1 MNPLYVDFYNFF
13 NGNQDYF
20 ECHEV
25 LEQYWREIAPG
36 DKEHVLVG
44 LVQLATGMYHWRR
57 GNFNGALKI
66 LTKSL
71 HNIKTNKQ
79 SIFLKPINLPLL
91 EKQILH
97 SISQVE
103 QHKPFQFFTID
114 IVDSELKRLVDKRM
128 LEQPN
133 SDDQFLLH
141 KHMLRDRTEILEARA
156 AKIELKKD
164 NSNKD

>member
-1 MNPLYVDFYNFF
+1 MHPSYIDFYAYF

-25 LEQYWREIAPG
+25 LEEYWKEVAPG

-57 GNFNGALKI
+57 NNLRGAAKT
-66 LTKSL
+66 LTKAV
-71 HNIKTNKQ
+71 HNITRNEQ
-79 SIFLKPINLPLL
+79 SIFLKPLNLSLL

-103 QHKPFQFFTID
+103 QHKPFHSFKIA
-114 IVDSELKRLVDKRM
+114 IVDCEFKKLVDNRI
-128 LEQPN
+128 LEQPVI
-133 SDDQFLLH
+133 DEHFLLH
-141 KHMLRDRTEILEARA
+141 KHMLRDRTEILKARA
-156 AKIELKKD
+156 AKMELTKD
-164 NSNKD
+164 NSRKN